1 MHIRKLI
8 SEELKEQNLRDEQFE
23 ALGSQLLGNINEI
36 LTCMDRESFF
46 EQLDDLKLEM
56 AVKQG
61 TSRTSDEDEQDLVA
75 IS

>member
-46 EQLDDLKLEM
+46 EQLD
-56 AVKQG
+56 VKQG

>member
-8 SEELKEQNLRDEQFE
+8 SEELKERNLRDQQFE
-23 ALGSQLLGNINEI
+23 ALGSQLLGNITEI